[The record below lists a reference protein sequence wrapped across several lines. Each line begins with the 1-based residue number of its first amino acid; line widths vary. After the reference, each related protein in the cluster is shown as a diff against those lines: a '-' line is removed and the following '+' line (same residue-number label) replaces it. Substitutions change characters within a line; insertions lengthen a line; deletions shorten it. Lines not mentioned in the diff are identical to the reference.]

1 MTFKKWT
8 GFRRTSAA
16 LFRRGAS
23 STSSRLL
30 DDDVRTERIERVAPD
45 GVAAKTEHLL
55 QSRRFAREYV
65 AIKLIER
72 HNAPLGQSRCNRL
85 KALLGRQVEVKTEIR
100 QSHDGFRMFLQ
111 IFREG
116 LNRVAFYKFEFRHM
130 RERRVVLMAL
140 QNFCEFILITFSN
153 AIVGSA
159 AAAIFLMCGGES
171 RESIEADDFAVV
183 VVRLV
188 QGAEVAEPGE
198 GLAPSRAEL
207 NDDPVHRKDL
217 AIQVMHEEQPRE
229 FLPALKESEV
239 LQ

>member
-1 MTFKKWT
+1 
-8 GFRRTSAA
+8 
-16 LFRRGAS
+16 
-23 STSSRLL
+23 
-30 DDDVRTERIERVAPD
+30 
-45 GVAAKTEHLL
+45 
-55 QSRRFAREYV
+55 
-65 AIKLIER
+65 
-72 HNAPLGQSRCNRL
+72 
-85 KALLGRQVEVKTEIR
+85 
-100 QSHDGFRMFLQ
+100 MFLQ

-116 LNRVAFYKFEFRHM
+116 LNRVAFYKFEFGHM

-140 QNFCEFILITFSN
+140 QNFCELILITFSN

-171 RESIEADDFAVV
+171 CKSIEADDFAVV
-183 VVRLV
+183 VVWLV

-198 GLAPSRAEL
+198 VLSPSRAEL